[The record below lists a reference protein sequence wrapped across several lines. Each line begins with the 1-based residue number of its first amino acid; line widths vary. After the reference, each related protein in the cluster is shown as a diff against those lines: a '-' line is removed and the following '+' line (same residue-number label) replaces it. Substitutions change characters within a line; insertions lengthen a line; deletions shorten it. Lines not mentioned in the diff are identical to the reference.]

1 MIVYKFLKLF
11 GIWILFIFFFV
22 IFHHFV
28 NSIWLDSILI
38 LFFFFRL
45 IKSIRKLLCGRHS
58 ASIIFFINI
67 NFVLYFT
74 RIDILILLIFIRIK
88 ITKMFVHKFLKLFGI
103 WILSIFFFV
112 IFHHFVNSFWLDSI
126 LSLFELFIHELS
138 QLCCCWLSSIM
149 WFLVSLGILFYFRLI
164 YFFSLNYILSY
175 FLRWL
180 TNLVQI
186 FWQLWSIRS
195 FVEYLFILFNHL
207 LHLILRHLVHFEIFV
222 SFSIH

>member
-1 MIVYKFLKLF
+1 MLIQYISKLLCGRHSASIIFFININFVLYFTRIDILILFIFIRIKITKMIVYKFLKLF

-28 NSIWLDSILI
+28 NSIGLDSILI

-45 IKSIRKLLCGRHS
+45 IKSISKLLCGRHS

-88 ITKMFVHKFLKLFGI
+88 VTKMIVHKFLKLFGI

-112 IFHHFVNSFWLDSI
+112 IFHHFVYSIWLDSI
-126 LSLFELFIHELS
+126 LSLFKLFIHELR

-149 WFLVSLGILFYFRLI
+149 
-164 YFFSLNYILSY
+164 
-175 FLRWL
+175 
-180 TNLVQI
+180 
-186 FWQLWSIRS
+186 
-195 FVEYLFILFNHL
+195 
-207 LHLILRHLVHFEIFV
+207 
-222 SFSIH
+222 